1 MRFANRLDHGAK
13 YSCRKTILRPK
24 PILMGFSNA
33 FQNTGGRSV
42 QHDGARCVRIAFG
55 HEMLR
60 YPAIVS
66 RAPNSKRRPS
76 AFFITGSQNIQEGF
90 PATEHPSPVLSDLLD
105 VRSETSG
112 FVGI

>member
-76 AFFITGSQNIQEGF
+76 AFFITAIQHIQEEF
-90 PATEHPSPVLSDLLD
+90 PPPHPPSPFLLTFLNA
-105 VRSETSG
+105 RSPP
-112 FVGI
+112 